1 MAAEIAFSEK
11 PQASPVP
18 RDQLASCHRW
28 PAKQGQTQRQRHRTA
43 APGASAGSER
53 RFQTYGLP
61 LRSFAVALEWNN
73 LRNPLYAVELLD
85 NFFLLPVPHLRLELH
100 DGARPHHRNAEM
112 LRLNLQFGQHSLHF
126 AGYALRMSG
135 GNPES
140 HDGWLQIGPSRDPA
154 QHDQAEQNQPR
165 RKSCHRVES
174 AAYCHAD
181 DRFGEDG
188 RSGCEPNQPSRL
200 AQNRPPPQKSN
211 PLHQIRRHALTATST
226 SPTLHLTRQHREERR
241 AHAHKRAGANSRR
254 ATMNVALDA
263 DRRSQERG
271 KTQT

>member
-43 APGASAGSER
+43 APGASAGPER
-53 RFQTYGLP
+53 RLQTYGLP
-61 LRSFAVALEWNN
+61 RRSFAVALEWNN
-73 LRNPLYAVELLD
+73 LRHHPYAVQLLD

-140 HDGWLQIGPSRDPA
+140 HDRWLQIGPSRDPA

-174 AAYCHAD
+174 TAYCHAD
-181 DRFGEDG
+181 GRFGEDG
-188 RSGCEPNQPSRL
+188 RSGCEPNQASRF
-200 AQNRPPPQKSN
+200 AQNRARTQKSN
-211 PLHQIRRHALTATST
+211 ALHEIGSDARGGSVAKE
-226 SPTLHLTRQHREERR
+226 TRQLERQNREERR
-241 AHAHKRAGANSRR
+241 AHAHKRAGANSRP
-254 ATMNVALDA
+254 AAMNVALDA
-263 DRRSQERG
+263 DRRSQERR
-271 KTQT
+271 KTL